1 MEREQRY
8 TKEIRNTEESL
19 QNIIM
24 DKENLQKDL
33 AYKTAELKKLNEEN
47 TAAVRDSV
55 AFQEQATAEEQQLR
69 QELRDIVQNKREL
82 QDKLALGTKDLQ
94 LLQEENE
101 RL

>member
-47 TAAVRDSV
+47 AAAVRDSV
-55 AFQEQATAEEQQLR
+55 AMQEQATAEEQQLR
-69 QELRDIVQNKREL
+69 QELRDIIQNKREL
-82 QDKLALGTKDLQ
+82 QDKLALSSKDLE
-94 LLQEENE
+94 LLQEEN
-101 RL
+101 